1 MIQRIK
7 TMIQKSILDFG
18 EFPNSGSMVGKGK
31 EENLLTL
38 FLSLF
43 IYKSQ
48 NHFFNLNN
56 LIINLGTDA
65 IT

>member
-18 EFPNSGSMVGKGK
+18 EFPNSGGMVGKGK

-38 FLSLF
+38 FLCLYYNYNKGSFTSILQLFSLQEIF
-43 IYKSQ
+43 ASK
-48 NHFFNLNN
+48 
-56 LIINLGTDA
+56 
-65 IT
+65 

>member
-1 MIQRIK
+1 MIQNSRLEDK
-7 TMIQKSILDFG
+7 ESLLNRDFI
-18 EFPNSGSMVGKGK
+18 EKRK
-31 EENLLTL
+31 EDFLLTL